1 MKYILLLLMSL
12 VLTLVNA
19 QDCHFIIQ
27 GKVIDQHDG
36 KPLEGAIVA
45 IYGLQ
50 KEVFS
55 DKNGQFILQGLCQG
69 FYEIEISHID
79 CGTQFIPIKL
89 EKNTSKT
96 FYLEHHVEALNEVA
110 LIKKATN
117 LIVQQTIDATV
128 FENKLSQNF
137 AEALTEIQGINT
149 LKTGNAIAKPLLQG
163 VYGSRVITN
172 NQGVRMQD

>member
-79 CGTQFIPIKL
+79 CGTQFYSYKIR
-89 EKNTSKT
+89 
-96 FYLEHHVEALNEVA
+96 
-110 LIKKATN
+110 KKY
-117 LIVQQTIDATV
+117 
-128 FENKLSQNF
+128 EQNF
-137 AEALTEIQGINT
+137 SI
-149 LKTGNAIAKPLLQG
+149 
-163 VYGSRVITN
+163 
-172 NQGVRMQD
+172 

>member
-50 KEVFS
+50 KEVFQIKMAS
-55 DKNGQFILQGLCQG
+55 L
-69 FYEIEISHID
+69 FYKD
-79 CGTQFIPIKL
+79 YAKVFMKL
-89 EKNTSKT
+89 K
-96 FYLEHHVEALNEVA
+96 F
-110 LIKKATN
+110 LI
-117 LIVQQTIDATV
+117 
-128 FENKLSQNF
+128 
-137 AEALTEIQGINT
+137 
-149 LKTGNAIAKPLLQG
+149 
-163 VYGSRVITN
+163 
-172 NQGVRMQD
+172 